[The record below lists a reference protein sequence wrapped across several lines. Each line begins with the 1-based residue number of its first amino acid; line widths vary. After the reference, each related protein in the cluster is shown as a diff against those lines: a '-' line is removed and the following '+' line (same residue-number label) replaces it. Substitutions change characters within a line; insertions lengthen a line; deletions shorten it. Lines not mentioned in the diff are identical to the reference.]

1 MCLAES
7 YLQWFKFT
15 IILYHSQVFI
25 ECLQGVFKVTE
36 ITLKKYND
44 VELAS
49 YNTQVAPSLQN
60 TFPRIKNKN
69 YFPKSNKSW
78 YKPLL
83 SRKKKYFY
91 SKEYEINNDNSNK
104 FPKTTKE
111 IKSHFWSSY
120 VVQPKWSHGWEYK
133 QIINLLP

>member
-83 SRKKKYFY
+83 SRKKKIFTQ
-91 SKEYEINNDNSNK
+91 KNVK
-104 FPKTTKE
+104 
-111 IKSHFWSSY
+111 
-120 VVQPKWSHGWEYK
+120 
-133 QIINLLP
+133 